1 MAGSRSHDGKWFKRK
16 FHGRNQ
22 QESQADTQA
31 KKKQKFNQLE
41 KGKKKGFF
49 KKKNHVSKLKCYNYG
64 KKGHFARDCKELKKV
79 NNLYEILNAI
89 NVSSFVYLTESY
101 HLRTIDS

>member
-1 MAGSRSHDGKWFKRK
+1 M
-16 FHGRNQ
+16 
-22 QESQADTQA
+22 
-31 KKKQKFNQLE
+31 
-41 KGKKKGFF
+41 
-49 KKKNHVSKLKCYNYG
+49 SKLKCYNYG
-64 KKGHFARDCKELKKV
+64 KKGHFARDCKELRKV